1 MDIAW
6 NGVSAASGRIQG
18 TSRIASPHRTW
29 GQMGVPGAEEA
40 EPLNSRCGDKFIRRS
55 VRCRSQKE
63 SVIIM
68 SSNQRD
74 CPS

>member
-1 MDIAW
+1 M
-6 NGVSAASGRIQG
+6 G
-18 TSRIASPHRTW
+18 TD
-29 GQMGVPGAEEA
+29 GGPGAEEA
-40 EPLNSRCGDKFIRRS
+40 EPLNSRRGDKFIRRS

>member
-1 MDIAW
+1 MDIALEW
-6 NGVSAASGRIQG
+6 RISSIGPNSGNITHSVSASDMG
-18 TSRIASPHRTW
+18 TD
-29 GQMGVPGAEEA
+29 GGPGAEEA
-40 EPLNSRCGDKFIRRS
+40 EPLNSRRGDKFIRRS